1 MRFDY
6 LQPRDLVEAISLLGR
21 EEGSSPIAGG
31 TDLIPRIKDKAVSV
45 KTLVNIKGLSELQGV
60 SVGNGSGKIGALT
73 TIRTLETSP
82 VIRQQYPLIAE
93 AAAVLGSVQIRNLA
107 TLGGNLCHAVP
118 SAEMAPPLL
127 ALNAQVSIAGSGGRR
142 TMPLE
147 NFFLG
152 PRQTVLKSGE
162 LLCEVLLPPLPK
174 RWGGAYLKL
183 EHRSAMDLALVG
195 VSAFVTLDSK
205 GHCEDC
211 RIALGAVAPTPMR
224 SKQAEQMLRGKEITE
239 TSVAQTAEVS
249 MGESR
254 PIDDH
259 RASASYRRNMVN
271 TLTRRALTKAFDIAR
286 GKKA

>member
-6 LQPRDLVEAISLLGR
+6 LQPHDLAEAISFLER
-21 EEGSSPIAGG
+21 EASSPLAGG
-31 TDLIPRIKDKAVSV
+31 TDLIPRIKDKLVSP
-45 KTLVNIKGLSELQGV
+45 KSLVNIKGLGELQGV
-60 SVGNGSGKIGALT
+60 RMKNGSRRIGALT

-82 VIRQQYPLIAE
+82 AIRHEYPLIAQ

-118 SAEMAPPLL
+118 SAEMATPLL
-127 ALNAQVSIAGSGGRR
+127 ALNAQVSITGPRGKR

-147 NFFLG
+147 SFFLG
-152 PRQTVLKSGE
+152 PRQTVLKSDE
-162 LLCEVLLPPLPK
+162 LLCEVLLPALPE

-195 VSAFVTLDSK
+195 VSAFIALDSK
-205 GHCEDC
+205 GRCGDC

-224 SKQAEQMLRGKEITE
+224 SKQAEQILRGKEITE
-239 TSVAQTAEVS
+239 ATVAQAGEVS
-249 MGESR
+249 MRESK

-259 RASASYRRNMVN
+259 RASASYRRKMVN
-271 TLTRRALTKAFDIAR
+271 VLTRRALTQAFAMAR
-286 GKKA
+286 GKGA